1 MPSPGASRSRQET
14 APRAAG
20 ALHSLCRAE
29 ARRAGRRLSSYV
41 GRGVHRAHRGGVRAA
56 RAGSARGGEVVT
68 ANLIGLVLAVGV
80 AVYLVAAL
88 LFPER
93 F

>member
-1 MPSPGASRSRQET
+1 MSTENI
-14 APRAAG
+14 
-20 ALHSLCRAE
+20 
-29 ARRAGRRLSSYV
+29 V
-41 GRGVHRAHRGGVRAA
+41 G
-56 RAGSARGGEVVT
+56 
-68 ANLIGLVLAVGV
+68 LIIAVLL

>member
-1 MPSPGASRSRQET
+1 MI
-14 APRAAG
+14 
-20 ALHSLCRAE
+20 
-29 ARRAGRRLSSYV
+29 
-41 GRGVHRAHRGGVRAA
+41 
-56 RAGSARGGEVVT
+56 
-68 ANLIGLVLAVGV
+68 ANLVGLILAVGV